1 VEFRECA
8 EIAEKGAEKNSINH
22 KDTKHTEEIKEAE
35 KAGIFAFQQ
44 SI

>member
-1 VEFRECA
+1 VRGDSREGRR
-8 EIAEKGAEKNSINH
+8 EKLINH